1 MTLRQATDSYE
12 AGLFRAVVEHEST
25 LIQHASTTE
34 TLWIYSMGKR
44 FQVRAITT
52 TVDSANAFMDKHP
65 ETALIASYGPFH
77 IIANM
82 YAGEKDTPAN
92 RSGFAPFPSPS
103 PR

>member
-52 TVDSANAFMDKHP
+52 TVDSATHSWTNIQKL
-65 ETALIASYGPFH
+65 ALIASYGPFH
-77 IIANM
+77 IIANV

-92 RSGFAPFPSPS
+92 RSGF
-103 PR
+103 